1 MQNTTFCKHCATVRH
16 VVENTMMEGFAVSRS
31 FSRLLR
37 DCCRY
42 SVALAYDMRAGQ
54 PLAKSVPDRL
64 PPWSVMLFLLS
75 DCRSCPYLFKTA
87 VHLHGR
93 PFTGMV

>member
-16 VVENTMMEGFAVSRS
+16 VGENTMMEGCTASRS

-54 PLAKSVPDRL
+54 PLAKSVRARIRPYIVL
-64 PPWSVMLFLLS
+64 LF
-75 DCRSCPYLFKTA
+75 F
-87 VHLHGR
+87 
-93 PFTGMV
+93 